1 MRNFA
6 GRDTSV
12 IEIKGFKDVKYE
24 SNTHQENENW
34 ISNSY
39 RLTSAL
45 YRQQT
50 SSETPLLI
58 SDPSEIQTRARSI
71 VHFRGL
77 EWLTATSNSYTK
89 NYVVDIHSPYASAR
103 TIQSNGI
110 LVEDLVGRLD
120 LSSSSFDSNS
130 GMNGFST
137 SGVYSSIN
145 GFASQLIGFNRV
157 TLTELLFNDMS
168 FSSNFGER
176 EEEDI
181 PSTYE

>member
-1 MRNFA
+1 M
-6 GRDTSV
+6 
-12 IEIKGFKDVKYE
+12 
-24 SNTHQENENW
+24 
-34 ISNSY
+34 
-39 RLTSAL
+39 
-45 YRQQT
+45 
-50 SSETPLLI
+50 
-58 SDPSEIQTRARSI
+58 
-71 VHFRGL
+71 HFRGL
-77 EWLTATSNSYTK
+77 EWLTATSNTYTK
-89 NYVVDIHSPYASAR
+89 NYVADIHSPYASAR

-181 PSTYE
+181 PSTYEKQPRLFTLEQDMFVNYAYMLTINNLSLISNKFKRTGAIAEFKL